1 MGTRSASP
9 RRRAAQGSSLV
20 EFALVIVF
28 LVPILLGVF
37 SIGMSLTMS
46 VQASVVAR
54 DAGAMF
60 MRYVDFSTSSNK
72 SLIVRIARG
81 MGMTE
86 TGGNGTVILTQIL
99 RIGAAQCV
107 PPYPNTAACPNFNRN
122 VITRRVIIGNAAL
135 TTSTFGTPAAG
146 IIASDGTISATNYL
160 ANATARAD
168 AFDALMTLGDGET
181 AFISEAYFL
190 TPHLDMPGFRTNTF
204 VYQRNIF

>member
-1 MGTRSASP
+1 
-9 RRRAAQGSSLV
+9 
-20 EFALVIVF
+20 
-28 LVPILLGVF
+28 
-37 SIGMSLTMS
+37 
-46 VQASVVAR
+46 
-54 DAGAMF
+54 
-60 MRYVDFSTSSNK
+60 
-72 SLIVRIARG
+72 

-86 TGGNGTVILTQIL
+86 TGGDGTVILTQIL

-122 VITRRVIIGNAAL
+122 VITRRVIIGNATL

-146 IIASDGTISATNYL
+146 IVASDGTISASNYL

-190 TPHLDMPGFRTNTF
+190 TPYLDMPGFRTNTF

>member
-1 MGTRSASP
+1 MGNRSSSS
-9 RRRAAQGSSLV
+9 RRRTAQGSSLV

-60 MRYVDFSTSSNK
+60 MRYVDFSTTANK

-107 PPYPNTAACPNFNRN
+107 PPYANTAACPNFNRN

-135 TTSTFGTPAAG
+135 TTSTFGTPAPG
-146 IIASDGTISATNYL
+146 IVASDGTISVSNYL

-168 AFDALMTLGDGET
+168 AFSALMTLGDGET

>member
-1 MGTRSASP
+1 MEARSASS
-9 RRRAAQGSSLV
+9 RRRATQGSSLV

-28 LVPILLGVF
+28 LLPILLGIF

-54 DAGAMF
+54 DAGSMF
-60 MRYVDFSTSSNK
+60 MRYVDFSQSSNK
-72 SLIVRIARG
+72 ALIVRIARG

-99 RIGAAQCV
+99 RIGAGQCV
-107 PPYPNTAACPNFNRN
+107 PPYANTASCPNFNRH
-122 VITRRVIIGNAAL
+122 VITRRVIIGNATL
-135 TTSTFGTPAAG
+135 TTSTFGTPATSIVA
-146 IIASDGTISATNYL
+146 ADGTISAANYL
-160 ANATARAD
+160 ADASARATA
-168 AFDALMTLGDGET
+168 FDSLMILGDGET

-190 TPHLDMPGFRTNTF
+190 TPNLDMPGFRTNTF

>member
-1 MGTRSASP
+1 MEARSASS
-9 RRRAAQGSSLV
+9 RRRATQGSSLV

-28 LVPILLGVF
+28 LVPIMLGVI
-37 SIGMSLTMS
+37 SIGMSLTVS
-46 VQASVVAR
+46 IQASVVAR
-54 DAGAMF
+54 DAGSMF
-60 MRYVDFSTSSNK
+60 MRYVDFSLSSNK
-72 SLIVRIARG
+72 ALIVRIARG

-86 TGGNGTVILTQIL
+86 TGGDGTVILTQIL

-122 VITRRVIIGNAAL
+122 VITRRVIIGNATL

-146 IIASDGTISATNYL
+146 IVASDGTISASNYL

-181 AFISEAYFL
+181 AFISEAYFR
-190 TPHLDMPGFRTNTF
+190 TPYLDMPGFRTNTF